1 MGFISPG
8 AIRFS
13 ALKAYVQAKSI
24 HSSLNT
30 VVPVF
35 TKLFEKIQ
43 FLRLLVLQAC
53 Y

>member
-8 AIRFS
+8 AIRFC

-24 HSSLNT
+24 LSSLNT

-35 TKLFEKIQ
+35 TKLFEKI
-43 FLRLLVLQAC
+43 
-53 Y
+53 